1 MLNGLGYF
9 PFARHYSG
17 NHFCFLF
24 HRVLRCFSS
33 PGCLLASY
41 VFRCRCYDIT
51 RSGLPHSEICGSW
64 VISTY
69 PQLIAGS
76 RVLHQLLV
84 PRHPPCA
91 LSNLT
96 KIFMHRFLNTDKYCA
111 QSIIRKDIFLFLGS
125 VKLSS
130 DLSEY

>member
-1 MLNGLGYF
+1 MLDGLDYF

-17 NHFCFLF
+17 NHYCFLF

-33 PGCLLASY
+33 PGCLHTPY
-41 VFRCRCYDIT
+41 VFRCGCPDIT
-51 RSGLPHSEICGSW
+51 LDGLPHSEICGSW

-96 KIFMHRFLNTDKYCA
+96 KIFMHRFLTQIN
-111 QSIIRKDIFLFLGS
+111 IVLNLLFRKDIFLFLGS
-125 VKLSS
+125 VKFSS
-130 DLSEY
+130 